1 MIWRLLALFLA
12 LATLSAGPVAEAAP
26 VGVAQ
31 GSVTKIEIVG
41 NERIEEA
48 TVLAAID
55 EYEKAMKLAPDN
67 RAYREAHGRACII
80 YESDY
85 AVM

>member
-1 MIWRLLALFLA
+1 MARNRRGVAADLERQERR
-12 LATLSAGPVAEAAP
+12 SASPKRGQRAASRHARAAEAYMCL
-26 VGVAQ
+26 GE
-31 GSVTKIEIVG
+31 K
-41 NERIEEA
+41 A